1 MDDNTRGFRVSSASK
16 AKRRPPVV
24 LLAILGVAVL
34 AAVLAFVRKSDS
46 PAVVNTP
53 RQRAARPQ
61 PGAAPAAVPTVLVE
75 QASEWVTS
83 AGQTTTPPP
92 AEWRPIDQPTRPPA
106 TPTPGMSQ
114 CVHFKWT
121 ESQVMSPN
129 AHVLVDI
136 QAANQCGRTLGALD
150 LWFEVTGWR
159 DGAIVQTVRGHPFD
173 ALRQRRSANIGIGL
187 PGSADWY
194 DRITVKIVE

>member
-16 AKRRPPVV
+16 VKRRPPVV
-24 LLAILGVAVL
+24 LLAILGVVAL
-34 AAVLAFVRKSDS
+34 AGVLAFLRMNKEPVVVSD
-46 PAVVNTP
+46 
-53 RQRAARPQ
+53 PQ
-61 PGAAPAAVPTVLVE
+61 PASAQVRPTTAPGAPTELVE
-75 QASEWVTS
+75 QASEWVVST
-83 AGQTTTPPP
+83 GPTKTPAP
-92 AEWRPIDQPTRPPA
+92 AVWRPVDTPTRPPA
-106 TPTPGMSQ
+106 TPTPGISQ

-121 ESQVMSPN
+121 ETQIMSPN

-136 QAANQCGRTLGALD
+136 SAANSCGRNLGSLE

-159 DGAIVQTVRGHPFD
+159 DGELVQTVRGHPFET
-173 ALRQRRSANIGIGL
+173 LRHRRSANIAIGL